1 MLLKYV
7 LITLFV
13 AFLWGLSPI
22 MQKHL
27 LKKFDKFSLM
37 LFFSAIYFGCL
48 LVFLPFYYS
57 HLISDISKIETFDIW
72 LIAFTTITAS
82 FLANVI
88 LLHVLKYNDSYIVS
102 ALTCVSPLF
111 TLLLGYIFFHE
122 KINILGVLGVLLIVL
137 GTFCI
142 SLNDA
147 SFKMEEFVGF
157 H

>member
-1 MLLKYV
+1 
-7 LITLFV
+7 
-13 AFLWGLSPI
+13 
-22 MQKHL
+22 
-27 LKKFDKFSLM
+27 
-37 LFFSAIYFGCL
+37 
-48 LVFLPFYYS
+48 
-57 HLISDISKIETFDIW
+57 
-72 LIAFTTITAS
+72 
-82 FLANVI
+82 
-88 LLHVLKYNDSYIVS
+88 VS

-111 TLLLGYIFFHE
+111 TLLLVYFFFHE